1 MWWNN
6 HASDSPPLYL
16 SLQQQRQQ
24 QQKEH
29 HGLLLRETT
38 LLIVQLLTS
47 RTTTTTTTTTLQL
60 KTKKIQSQQLW
71 NLKTTMT
78 TQKKH
83 TTRIHNLLKLVWKTL
98 LEASPPWQFPTSLP
112 VPRKHSV
119 WIFNCHTFSTT
130 MSRMDVTTVQ
140 LTSW

>member
-6 HASDSPPLYL
+6 HASDLPPLYL
-16 SLQQQRQQ
+16 SLQQQQ

-29 HGLLLRETT
+29 HGLFLRETT

-47 RTTTTTTTTTLQL
+47 RTTTTTTTTTTLQL

-71 NLKTTMT
+71 NLKTTTT

-83 TTRIHNLLKLVWKTL
+83 TTRIHNLLELVWKTL